1 MKILLTSTSFQD
13 TPGKHHDLLN
23 GLGVEIEKMR
33 GPLKESELLP
43 VIEKYDGIIMGDDE
57 YTKAVLQKGKEN
69 KLKILS
75 KYGVGLDKVDLS
87 AAKELGVEVRNVL
100 GVNQT
105 TVAEHVFA
113 LLLSYAK
120 NIPYQTS
127 VTRAG
132 EWKRQTGFEI
142 REKTFGILGFGKIG
156 KETAKLAKAFGM
168 NVITYDVSLDE
179 SSMKAIGVQ
188 AVASVDELFKQ
199 SDIVTL
205 HMPLLESTENIVSAE
220 RLNLTKSDFV
230 LINTSRGALV
240 NQQELKTHLEKNG
253 ETAYLADVIEVEP
266 MDETCLINELPNVW
280 ITPHIGSR
288 TLQNVERQGIGAVRN
303 LAEYLKLEI
312 KES

>member
-13 TPGKHHDLLN
+13 TPGKHHELLN
-23 GLGVEIEKMR
+23 GLGVEIERMR

-57 YTKAVLQKGKEN
+57 YTKAVLKKGKES

-87 AAKELGVEVRNVL
+87 AAKEFGIEVRNVL

-120 NIPYQTS
+120 NIPNQTS

-132 EWKRQTGFEI
+132 KWTRKTGFEI
-142 REKTFGILGFGKIG
+142 RDKTFGVLGFGKIG

-168 NVITYDVSLDE
+168 NVITYDISLDAN
-179 SSMKAIGVQ
+179 SMSTIGVQ
-188 AVASVDELFKQ
+188 AVGSVDELFKQ
-199 SDIVTL
+199 SDILTL
-205 HMPLLESTENIVSAE
+205 HMPLLESTENIVNAE
-220 RLNLTKSDFV
+220 RLKFTKDDFV

-240 NQQELKTHLEKNG
+240 NQLDLKSHLEKNPN
-253 ETAYLADVIEVEP
+253 TAYLADVIEVEP

-288 TLQNVERQGIGAVRN
+288 TLQNVERQGIGAVKN
-303 LAEYLKLEI
+303 LADFLNIEI
-312 KES
+312 KEL

>member
-1 MKILLTSTSFQD
+1 MRILLTSTSFQD

-23 GLGVEIEKMR
+23 GLGVEIEQMR

-57 YTKAVLQKGKEN
+57 YTKAVLQKGKES

-120 NIPYQTS
+120 NIPHQTT

-168 NVITYDVSLDE
+168 NVITYDVAMDE
-179 SSMKAIGVQ
+179 SSLKTIGVQ
-188 AVASVDELFKQ
+188 AVASVDDLFRQ
-199 SDIVTL
+199 SDIMTL
-205 HMPLLESTENIVSAE
+205 HMPLLDSTENIVNAD

-240 NQQELKTHLEKNG
+240 NQQELKSHLEKNSK
-253 ETAYLADVIEVEP
+253 TAYLADVIEVEP
-266 MDETCLINELPNVW
+266 MDKTCIINELPNVW

-288 TLQNVERQGIGAVRN
+288 TLQNVERQGIGAVKN
-303 LAEYLKLEI
+303 LADFLNIEI
-312 KES
+312 KEL